1 MLNIKP
7 QNVIEINKAPTFLV
21 ELLIGVTSHF
31 DAFLDWLHG
40 FFIALNLTKEL
51 ANNLHFK

>member
-21 ELLIGVTSHF
+21 GLLNGMASHF
-31 DAFLDWLHG
+31 DAFLAWLPEL
-40 FFIALNLTKEL
+40 FITLNLTKEP
-51 ANNLHFK
+51 ANKSSL